1 MDRTSR
7 TIPALVL
14 GAGLTL
20 GAGLAFT
27 SCGDDDDDDNVPATE
42 PGGTESMVDT
52 TEAMTDTTEMMT
64 DTPAAEPNLS
74 FGIGAGVSIPN
85 DRTERGA

>member
-7 TIPALVL
+7 TIPALVI

-42 PGGTESMVDT
+42 PGGTEPMVDT
-52 TEAMTDTTEMMT
+52 TEAMTDTTEAMT
-64 DTPAAEPNLS
+64 DTTDAM
-74 FGIGAGVSIPN
+74 V
-85 DRTERGA
+85 DTTEAMVDTTGG